1 MSVISHSAID
11 LAPRNDAAAAE
22 QGRPRV
28 LPLVGQALS
37 YVLLLTVAMAAL
49 AMIVIPL
56 ATGSQTYSV
65 LTSSMAPKYAPGT
78 FLVVKPTPFE
88 ALRVGDVI
96 TYQIESGMPGVI
108 SHRIISIGASQSG
121 EREVRTQGDNNS
133 LPDPNPVL
141 GVQVKGKLFY
151 AIPVV
156 GFIANSVGQERES
169 IIPILAAAF
178 IGFGALSMVR
188 GALEKKRSG
197 RNSRHS
203 Q

>member
-22 QGRPRV
+22 QGRRGV
-28 LPLVGQALS
+28 LPLLGQALS

-96 TYQIESGMPGVI
+96 TYQIESGKPGVI

-151 AIPVV
+151 AIPWV
-156 GFIANSVGQERES
+156 GFIANSVGQERDS
-169 IIPILAAAF
+169 IIPILAAVF

-197 RNSRHS
+197 RNPRHS

>member
-22 QGRPRV
+22 QGRRGV
-28 LPLVGQALS
+28 LPLLGQALS

-96 TYQIESGMPGVI
+96 TYQIESGKPGVI

-156 GFIANSVGQERES
+156 GFIANSVGQERDS

-197 RNSRHS
+197 RNPRHS

>member
-11 LAPRNDAAAAE
+11 LAPRNDEAAAE
-22 QGRPRV
+22 QSRGGV
-28 LPLVGQALS
+28 LPLLGRALS

-96 TYQIESGMPGVI
+96 TYQIESGKPGVI

-151 AIPVV
+151 AIPWV
-156 GFIANSVGQERES
+156 GFIANSVGQERDS
-169 IIPILAAAF
+169 IIPILAAVF

-188 GALEKKRSG
+188 GALEKKRSR
-197 RNSRHS
+197 RNPRHS